1 MKGGFGMEDQLII
14 KLFFERSEDAI
25 RELNLKYGKICKCL
39 ANKFLHNEQDSEEC
53 INDAYLAVWNTI
65 PPQNPNP
72 FSAYVFRIVK
82 NTALKKYHVNTAQ
95 KRNNYYNVILEEVDE
110 FLAVNETVE
119 SEIIAKEI
127 SRQINIFLGQIKDK
141 DRIMFVQRYWFC
153 YSVEEIA
160 KTLGV
165 SKNYVTV
172 HLHRTREKL
181 RDYLKSE
188 GFYD

>member
-25 RELNLKYGKICKCL
+25 RELNLKYGKICKRL
-39 ANKFLHNEQDSEEC
+39 ANKFLHNEQDAEEC

-82 NTALKKYHVNTAQ
+82 NTALKKYRANTAQ
-95 KRNNYYNVILEEVDE
+95 KRNNYYDVILEEVDE

-119 SEIIAKEI
+119 SEILAKEI
-127 SRQINIFLGQIKDK
+127 GNRINVFLGRIKDR

-172 HLHRTREKL
+172 HLYRTREKL

>member
-1 MKGGFGMEDQLII
+1 MNDQWII
-14 KLFFERSEDAI
+14 KMFFERSEDAI
-25 RELNLKYGKICKCL
+25 HELNLKYGKICRRL
-39 ANKFLHNEQDSEEC
+39 ANNFLHNEQDAEEC

-65 PPQNPNP
+65 PPQNPKP
-72 FSAYVFRIVK
+72 LSTYVYRIVK
-82 NTALKKYHVNTAQ
+82 NIAMKKYRANTTQ
-95 KRNNYYNVILEEVDE
+95 KRNNYYEVVLEEADE

-119 SEIIAKEI
+119 SEILAKEI
-127 SRQINIFLGQIKDK
+127 SRQVNVFLGQIKDK
-141 DRIMFVQRYWFC
+141 DRVMFVQRFWFC
-153 YSVEEIA
+153 YSIEDIA

-181 RDYLKSE
+181 RDHLKSE